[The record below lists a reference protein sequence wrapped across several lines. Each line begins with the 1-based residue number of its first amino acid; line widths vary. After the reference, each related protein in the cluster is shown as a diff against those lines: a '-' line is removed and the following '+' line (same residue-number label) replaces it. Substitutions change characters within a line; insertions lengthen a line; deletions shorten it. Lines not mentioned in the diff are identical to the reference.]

1 MMMITIIMMA
11 ARILTEVIGS
21 EMIVKIMVNI
31 YFADDCADDDDD
43 DMLDNDP
50 DGR

>member
-1 MMMITIIMMA
+1 
-11 ARILTEVIGS
+11 
-21 EMIVKIMVNI
+21 MIVKILVYI
-31 YFADDCADDDDD
+31 SFEDDGADDDGGD